1 MQEDDFLNQYQK
13 DWMQEAE
20 TLDQAIDIP
29 LTTLHQAI
37 RNRRQ
42 RRIIIWSAA
51 ACLAIVFGTGLL
63 LHPSTV
69 ATVAA
74 PTTLLANTD
83 IPQQSEAAAAS
94 PTAEPLCSSSKIPSA
109 SALDDDNLESPCE
122 EQSEPAESE
131 VAIEIPTPDY
141 IETNSLAATT
151 SQPPAITAIETQSL
165 VRITAAP
172 RSRPTFH
179 SSVIEPLLA
188 LATNDLD

>member
-13 DWMQEAE
+13 EWVQEAE

-109 SALDDDNLESPCE
+109 SALDDDNQESPCE
-122 EQSEPAESE
+122 EQSEPAE
-131 VAIEIPTPDY
+131 AAKEIPTPDY
-141 IETNSLAATT
+141 IETNSLVATT